1 MNWNRWTTMAI
12 VEKLERDGYLL
23 SKRES
28 DQADNTGSVSVKIAI
43 DDKLSPGI

>member
-1 MNWNRWTTMAI
+1 MAI

-28 DQADNTGSVSVKIAI
+28 DQTDNTGSVSVKIAL